1 MRALATVPRFL
12 GRGFRH
18 IVFLTLVAFRLP
30 IVILRLVGQGLLIGS
45 PFLAALIYGMGLLD
59 GGHPSRGLGIMT
71 ILTCPSLALAFLFA
85 SDGYDRLL
93 LRCAP
98 GSTVLFRSL

>member
-1 MRALATVPRFL
+1 MRAIASVLRFL

-30 IVILRLVGQGLLIGS
+30 VVILRRVGQGLLIAS
-45 PFLAALIYGMGLLD
+45 PFLAALVYGMGLTD
-59 GGHPSRGLGIMT
+59 GVEAGRGLGIMT
-71 ILTCPSLALAFLFA
+71 ILTCPSLALAFLFV
-85 SDGYDRLL
+85 SEGYDRLL

-98 GSTVLFRSL
+98 RSTVLFRSL